1 MKSARLSLA
10 FVLGLL
16 LVLAGPVSVR
26 AEGGSLPIAQVSPPA
41 PVPATATP
49 DPGTF
54 AIKSP
59 APREALEAPSK
70 SMLQLVEAG
79 GWAMYP
85 LAGLSVLSIML
96 IIVFLFT
103 LRRGAILS
111 AHFMNTADVLLKKRD
126 YLGLLAIS
134 SRHSEVVARVVQRTL
149 DFATKHPNAPFQSVR
164 DIAETEGGSQSA
176 SLLHRVTYLADIGVL
191 SPMVGLLGTVS
202 GIMRAFYKLS
212 TGEASISRDI
222 LLAGGVSEALTA
234 TFAGLVLG
242 IVSMGFY
249 GIFRN
254 RAHSL
259 ISDLEIG
266 TAHIMG
272 LLAIHHGKK
281 TPSRAVVEEEY

>member
-10 FVLGLL
+10 FALGLL
-16 LVLAGPVSVR
+16 LVFAGLDPLR
-26 AEGGSLPIAQVSPPA
+26 AQVSAPA
-41 PVPATATP
+41 PVPSAATP
-49 DPGTF
+49 APDSF
-54 AIKSP
+54 AIHSP
-59 APREALEAPSK
+59 ASSPKEALEAPSK
-70 SMLQLVEAG
+70 NLLQLAEAG
-79 GWAMYP
+79 GWAMYV

-134 SRHSEVVARVVQRTL
+134 SRHSEVIARVVQRTL
-149 DFATKHPNAPFQSVR
+149 DFSTKHPNAPFQSVR
-164 DIAETEGGSQSA
+164 DIAETEGGAQSA

-191 SPMVGLLGTVS
+191 SPMVGLLGTVH
-202 GIMRAFYKLS
+202 GIIRAFAKLGS
-212 TGEASISRDI
+212 GEASISRDI
-222 LLAGGVSEALTA
+222 LLAGGVSEALIA

-242 IVSMGFY
+242 IISMGFY

-266 TAHIMG
+266 TAHVIG
-272 LLAIHHGKK
+272 LLAVHHGKK

>member
-1 MKSARLSLA
+1 MKSARFFFA
-10 FVLGLL
+10 FALGLI
-16 LVLAGPVSVR
+16 LVCASVIPSGAAAGPV
-26 AEGGSLPIAQVSPPA
+26 LLAQATVAVPSPTTPAGDTFSIPSPPH
-41 PVPATATP
+41 
-49 DPGTF
+49 
-54 AIKSP
+54 K
-59 APREALEAPSK
+59 EALAAPSK
-70 SMLQLVEAG
+70 NLLQLVQEG

-85 LAGLSVLSIML
+85 LGFLSVISMML

-103 LRRGAILS
+103 FRRGAILS

-134 SRHSEVVARVVQRTL
+134 SRHSEVIARVVQRTL
-149 DFATKHPNAPFQSVR
+149 DFSTKHPNAPFQSVH
-164 DIAETEGGSQSA
+164 DIAETEGSSQSA

-191 SPMVGLLGTVS
+191 APMVGLLGTVS
-202 GIMRAFYKLS
+202 GIIRAFAKLGS
-212 TGEASISRDI
+212 GEASISRDI
-222 LLAGGVSEALTA
+222 LLAGGVSEALIA

-266 TAHIMG
+266 TAHILG

-281 TPSRAVVEEEY
+281 TPSRVAVEEEF

>member
-1 MKSARLSLA
+1 MKFARLSLA
-10 FVLGLL
+10 FALGLL
-16 LVLAGPVSVR
+16 LVFAGHTSVR
-26 AEGGSLPIAQVSPPA
+26 AEIAPLPVAQVSAPA

-49 DPGTF
+49 APDTF
-54 AIKSP
+54 AIHSP
-59 APREALEAPSK
+59 TPREKLAAPSK
-70 SMLQLVEAG
+70 NLLQLIEDG
-79 GWAMYP
+79 GWAMYV
-85 LAGLSVLSIML
+85 LGGLSVLSFML

-134 SRHSEVVARVVQRTL
+134 SRHSEAIARVIQRTL

-164 DIAETEGGSQSA
+164 DIAETEGSSQSA

-191 SPMVGLLGTVS
+191 SPMVGLIGTVS
-202 GIMRAFYKLS
+202 GIIRAFGKLGS
-212 TGEASISRDI
+212 GEASISQDI
-222 LLAGGVSEALTA
+222 LLAGGVSEALIA
-234 TFAGLVLG
+234 TLAGLVLG
-242 IVSMGFY
+242 IISMGCY
-249 GIFRN
+249 AIFRN